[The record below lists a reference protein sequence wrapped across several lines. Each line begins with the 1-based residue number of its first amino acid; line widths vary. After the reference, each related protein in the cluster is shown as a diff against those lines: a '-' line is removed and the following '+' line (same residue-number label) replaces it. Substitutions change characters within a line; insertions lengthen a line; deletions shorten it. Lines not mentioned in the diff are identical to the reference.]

1 MAWKRIEIGAS
12 WAFART
18 SSTGV
23 EWTRPVMALAA
34 SNWTLSRLLIVVADG
49 QGAQATADIPAR
61 YTIQRCR
68 PMTVQYVS
76 SPGCASQSPE
86 VIDAVGHGLVE
97 LSYERGHSLLSK
109 SALSGRNFPHLL
121 CSSQFGGRGQST
133 PIARILGSSL
143 IASCC

>member
-34 SNWTLSRLLIVVADG
+34 WTLSRLLIVVANG
-49 QGAQATADIPAR
+49 QGAQATADIPAC
-61 YTIQRCR
+61 YTIQPCR

-86 VIDAVGHGLVE
+86 VIDAVGHGLAE
-97 LSYERGHSLLSK
+97 LSYGRGHSLLSK
-109 SALSGRNFPHLL
+109 SALSGRKFPHLL
-121 CSSQFGGRGQST
+121 CSSKFGGRGQRT
-133 PIARILGSSL
+133 PSARISGSSL